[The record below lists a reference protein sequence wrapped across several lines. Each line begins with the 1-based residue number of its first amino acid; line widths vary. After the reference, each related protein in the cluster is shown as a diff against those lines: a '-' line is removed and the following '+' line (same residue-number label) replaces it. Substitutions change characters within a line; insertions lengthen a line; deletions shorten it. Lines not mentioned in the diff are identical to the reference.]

1 MSDPAKRLKILTKSE
16 IQQLYD
22 LPNFTYKEKD
32 IYFSLNPLEEKE
44 VQLLR
49 TFPSKIY
56 FILQLGYFKSKK
68 IFFVFE
74 FHEVQEDTQYIV
86 ERYFPD
92 VQELPNIKMPR
103 SSRIVQQERIL
114 KLLNYQNCNQERKN
128 ILQEKANYLTTIYSR
143 PVYIFRELLNYL
155 EHQRITI
162 PGYTTM
168 QDIVG
173 KAIIHEKNRLKAA
186 VQQEINKDSQEAL
199 DKLLTAEDSLYELTF
214 LKREP
219 RDFSYKEITMEVSK
233 GESLKELY
241 HLARD
246 FLPRLEISNENIKY
260 YAYLVG
266 YYTVYK
272 LKRMK
277 REIVY
282 VYLLCF
288 VLNRYQKINDNLV
301 NTFIYYV
308 SNYINEAKKVAK
320 EKVYEY
326 KMEGNKHS
334 KDAGKILDL
343 FIDKNISGKVEFE
356 QVREIAFSILAEE
369 KFPLMSKYISK
380 TKFDD
385 SEYEWNHYIE
395 LAQKFKVNLR
405 YIFLNLD
412 FEGQTTKDTLLKAV
426 LFLKEAFQKNKS
438 LAQFPVNELPQE
450 FIPSKLRKY
459 LYEIRTVEV
468 NGKTIK
474 YRKLNVDKYEF
485 LIYRLLKVRLES
497 GEIFI
502 KESLNFKSFE
512 EDLIDDEKWKN
523 KEQLIQSLDLPS
535 LKGPVDKL
543 LFSFKEEL
551 ESKLK
556 IVNNRIKNGENT
568 HIKITEK
575 GEEIKWSLPYKKSEE
590 QVNNPIYGEFR
601 QIGINDLLHFVDE
614 HSEFMDSF
622 THILDRYVKTEA
634 DTHRISACIVACGT
648 NIGISKMA
656 DISDMSFNELVS
668 TLNNFIR
675 LETLKTANDKISN
688 AMAVLPI
695 FKYYNIKKETIHSSS
710 DGQKYE
716 TQFDTIN
723 SRYSP
728 KYFGLNKGISSYTLV
743 ANHIPVNAKIIGA
756 NEHESHYVFDL
767 LYNNTS
773 EIVPDI
779 HSTDTHGS
787 NNVNSIILYF
797 FGHIFAPRYKKISS
811 KAKMIYSFEN
821 PSKYEG
827 FLLKPIRKINT
838 KLIEEEWENIQR
850 IIVSL
855 ALKTTTQSTIIR
867 KLSSYARK
875 NKTKRALWE
884 LDNIVHS
891 IYILDYIDSLELR
904 QNIQKALNRGEAY
917 HKLKRAVFHDNLGKF
932 RVKTELEQ
940 QIWSECTRLICNSI
954 IFYNAFIL
962 SRLLEQREKKKIYEE
977 ADVIKKISPVAWRH
991 INLYGRYEFYRNNV
1005 LIDID
1010 EIIDSMEKESLWNQI
1025 SKS

>member
-1 MSDPAKRLKILTKSE
+1 MEDPGKRLKILTSNE
-16 IQQLYD
+16 IEELYG
-22 LPNFTYKEKD
+22 LPSFSNRD
-32 IYFSLNPLEEKE
+32 RAVYFSLDSLEKNELNYYRSIQTK
-44 VQLLR
+44 V
-49 TFPSKIY
+49 Y
-56 FILQLGYFKSKK
+56 FILQLGYFKAKRM
-68 IFFVFE
+68 FFTFDCL
-74 FHEVQEDTQYIV
+74 EVQEDIQYIFHQ
-86 ERYFPD
+86 YFFEENDKLTNLEISKPTR
-92 VQELPNIKMPR
+92 LA
-103 SSRIVQQERIL
+103 QQNHIL
-114 KLLNYQNCNQERKN
+114 KLLNYQICTKEIKER
-128 ILQEKANYLTTIYSR
+128 LQEKAYSIVVIYTK
-143 PVYIFRELLNYL
+143 PIYIFKELLNYL
-155 EHQRITI
+155 ENNRIVI
-162 PGYTTM
+162 PGYSIM
-168 QDIVG
+168 QLVVG
-173 KAIIHEKNRLKAA
+173 KAITYEKNRLEAA
-186 VQQEINKDSQEAL
+186 VQQDINKDSQKAL

-219 RDFSYKEITMEVSK
+219 RDFSYKEITIEVNK

-241 HLARD
+241 HLACD
-246 FLPRLEISNENIKY
+246 FLPKLEISNENIKY

-266 YYTVYK
+266 YYTIYK

-301 NTFIYYV
+301 N
-308 SNYINEAKKVAK
+308 NEVKKVAK

-356 QVREIAFSILAEE
+356 QVREIAFGILAEE
-369 KFPLMSKYISK
+369 KFPLISKYISK

-385 SEYEWNHYIE
+385 SEYEWNHYVE

-412 FEGQTTKDTLLKAV
+412 FKGQTTKDPLLKAV

-438 LAQFPVNELPQE
+438 LTHFPVNELPKK

-459 LYEIRTVEV
+459 LYEIKTVEI

-485 LIYRLLKVRLES
+485 LIYRLLKARLES

-502 KESLNFKSFE
+502 KDSLNFKSFE

-535 LKGPVDKL
+535 LKEPVDKL

-551 ESKLK
+551 ENKIK

-568 HIKITEK
+568 HIKITES

-622 THILDRYVKTEA
+622 THVLDRYVKTEA

-675 LETLKTANDKISN
+675 LETLKIANDKISN
-688 AMAVLPI
+688 TMANLPI
-695 FKYYNIKKETIHSSS
+695 FKYYNIKEETIHSSS

-743 ANHIPVNAKIIGA
+743 ANHIPINAKIIGA

-773 EIVPDI
+773 EIVPGI
-779 HSTDTHGS
+779 HSTDSHGS

-811 KAKMIYSFEN
+811 KAKMIYSFES

-838 KLIEEEWENIQR
+838 KLIEEEWENIQK

-884 LDNIVHS
+884 LDNIVRS

-917 HKLKRAVFHDNLGKF
+917 HKLKRAVFHDNFGKF

-962 SRLLEQREKKKIYEE
+962 SRLLEQREKKKRYEE

-991 INLYGRYEFYRNNV
+991 INLYGRYEFHRNNV
-1005 LIDID
+1005 SIDID
-1010 EIIDSMEKESLWNQI
+1010 EIVNFLDDKLIYNQLSEKIENYLN
-1025 SKS
+1025 